1 MSADRPGETAPD
13 KPVVNISVALPGPW
27 WTNLTYSLPP
37 DSPKVPLPG
46 ARVRVPIGRAARV
59 GMVIGTAACESAD
72 YNGEIRGISEIID
85 DVPVLGEHA
94 IPLLKWFCDAYLC
107 GFGAAMKAL
116 LPDAF
121 LKGNPAEPPARE
133 KKNGAP
139 PSVTFVYEPDDA
151 SRFERYLSIL
161 SDGVPTL
168 VSFPIYS
175 DAKKFFDRVMN
186 SDAVPPEI
194 REKTVL
200 YPRLGGNAE
209 WRAWKRLSAGDGR
222 IVIGGQNS
230 AMSPLAGLA
239 RVIVEDENNNA
250 WRTMRHPIFNTR
262 SLLASRARLASAEL
276 VLGGRM
282 PSPRAFMKY
291 DAEYPPSPARRD
303 RHVIFVDI
311 KLAYSPAV
319 EGVSGGL
326 AVSGPLVRETE
337 EALERGEWALWILDR
352 KGYAGE
358 IICEECGAPLKCRK
372 CGGTLRL
379 EEAASV
385 VRCVSCGASSPTP
398 DRCPGCFGHLLSARR
413 PGLEALF
420 PLADAA
426 ITNPAPIFS
435 PDTPESELK
444 RAARE
449 AGPCVMIGTRAALAI
464 CDEVTVGMVG
474 WIDADGE
481 ARLGE
486 HDARARAFSLIW
498 ESRWRGISPRER
510 RVLIQTRRPG
520 GDWQRGLGAGS
531 DGWRIFWRSELKER
545 MELSMPPY
553 TSLVKIEAAA
563 SDIAAMSDIFAS
575 VGYECWRME
584 ETGKKTVLWVRTR
597 RLSEL
602 RRKISP
608 FFRIKRA
615 RRGFPSIEV
624 WHE

>member
-1 MSADRPGETAPD
+1 MA
-13 KPVVNISVALPGPW
+13 
-27 WTNLTYSLPP
+27 
-37 DSPKVPLPG
+37 
-46 ARVRVPIGRAARV
+46 
-59 GMVIGTAACESAD
+59 
-72 YNGEIRGISEIID
+72 
-85 DVPVLGEHA
+85 
-94 IPLLKWFCDAYLC
+94 
-107 GFGAAMKAL
+107 
-116 LPDAF
+116 
-121 LKGNPAEPPARE
+121 
-133 KKNGAP
+133 
-139 PSVTFVYEPDDA
+139 
-151 SRFERYLSIL
+151 
-161 SDGVPTL
+161 
-168 VSFPIYS
+168 
-175 DAKKFFDRVMN
+175 
-186 SDAVPPEI
+186 
-194 REKTVL
+194 L

-209 WRAWKRLSAGDGR
+209 WRAWKRLSAGDGT
-222 IVIGGQNS
+222 IVVGGQNS

-239 RVIVEDENNNA
+239 RIIVEDESSNA
-250 WRTMRHPIFNTR
+250 WRTVRHPIFNAR
-262 SLLASRARLASAEL
+262 SLLASRARLTSAEL

-282 PSPRAFMKY
+282 PSPRAFIKY
-291 DAEYPPSPARRD
+291 DAECPPPAARRD
-303 RHVIFVDI
+303 GHVIFVDM

-326 AVSGPLVRETE
+326 AVSEPLVRETE
-337 EALERGEWALWILDR
+337 KALERGEWALWILDR

-358 IICEECGAPLKCRK
+358 IICEECGAPLKCPK

-385 VRCVSCGASSPTP
+385 VRCVLCGANSPTP
-398 DRCPGCFGHLLSARR
+398 DMCPACAGRLLSARR

-426 ITNPAPIFS
+426 INNPAPIFS

-444 RAARE
+444 RAARGPG
-449 AGPCVMIGTRAALAI
+449 AGVVVGTRAVLSI
-464 CDEVTVGMVG
+464 CDEVPVGMVG

-498 ESRWRGISPRER
+498 ESRWRGVSAAER
-510 RVLIQTRRPG
+510 RVLIQTRRPAA
-520 GDWQRGLGAGS
+520 DWQRGLGAGG

-563 SDIAAMSDIFAS
+563 SDIAAISDIFAS
-575 VGYECWRME
+575 MGYEYWQPE
-584 ETGKKTVLWVRTR
+584 ETGKKSAVWVRTR
-597 RLSEL
+597 KLSEL

-608 FFRIKRA
+608 FFHIKRA